1 MSIFTLGHSNHTP
14 ERFFELLAP
23 FRITHI
29 LDIRSKPFSRHVP
42 HFNRDSL
49 SSLASERGYIYE
61 WWGESLGGYRD
72 NAGVDVNDDPVF
84 KKAIENLAMRFGESS
99 DMAAVLVCA
108 EGDPAKCHRANLIGP
123 ALRALPSGRA
133 DLQHILPDG
142 TLIAQSLLEERGA
155 VSRLDRSGTL
165 SLF

>member
-1 MSIFTLGHSNHTP
+1 VSIFTLGHSNHTP

-49 SSLASERGYIYE
+49 SELATEHGYIYE
-61 WWGESLGGYRD
+61 WWGESLGGYRE
-72 NAGVDVNDDPVF
+72 NSEVDAKDDPAF
-84 KKAIENLAMRFGESS
+84 KKAIENLATRFGESS
-99 DMAAVLVCA
+99 EIAAVLVCA
-108 EGDPAKCHRANLIGP
+108 EGDPSKCHRANLIGP
-123 ALRALPSGRA
+123 AIRSLPSGGI

-155 VSRLDRSGTL
+155 VKRTDRSGTL